1 MFELVFSASDIVSL
15 VLILIEIKCC
25 NCFEGYTEFASGDIQ
40 LVLKAAFGWSGI
52 HEKVSASIRKIVAK
66 FVLLPKFLFSA
77 LAFAIEFGILYSEN
91 ASVELDLPGGRWTVV
106 GGVIFFY
113 IVFLATMSYFVC
125 CRTHKFEESI
135 IYFSFLLFYRI
146 LDLGLNCVLLWMS
159 VIFDELNTNSIVTHL
174 ITIYCSFEIVVAFI
188 QLCKAVFLLV
198 KSMLE
203 KVINDLL
210 G

>member
-25 NCFEGYTEFASGDIQ
+25 NCFEEYTEFANGDIQ

-52 HEKVSASIRKIVAK
+52 HEEVSASIRKTVAK

-106 GGVIFFY
+106 GVVIFIY
-113 IVFLATMSYFVC
+113 IDFLAAMSFFVC
-125 CRTHKFEESI
+125 CYTHKFEESI

-174 ITIYCSFEIVVAFI
+174 ITIYCSIEIVVAFI

-203 KVINDLL
+203 KAISEIF